1 MEFRHFPHINSPVDF
16 SNNEICTRELEKMVE
31 AMKGAVAMD
40 IRLFGRSHCAV
51 SLYCPNGDCVTDRR
65 QLSAITMSS
74 EQSRTRATD
83 GSVWLGIEPYE
94 ALFNHGT
101 TRDFIFCLAGGLRH
115 GALHTFVRKLG
126 LSIAQNANL
135 VECLRIGARYAD
147 RCGFFNQLFSLDV
160 WKKAF
165 PALQLHT

>member
-1 MEFRHFPHINSPVDF
+1 MEFSRHPNVDNAADF
-16 SNNEICTRELEKMVE
+16 SDNEICTRELEKMVE

-40 IRLFGRSHCAV
+40 IAMFGRRRCAV
-51 SLYCPNGDCVTDRR
+51 SLYCRNGDTRKAR
-65 QLSAITMSS
+65 LQLAATTMSS

>member
-1 MEFRHFPHINSPVDF
+1 MGGAVDIF
-16 SNNEICTRELEKMVE
+16 DREKSTRKLEEMVE
-31 AMKGAVAMD
+31 AMKVAVAMEIWLSQCD
-40 IRLFGRSHCAV
+40 CLV
-51 SLYCPNGDCVTDRR
+51 SLYFRNRATRKAR
-65 QLSAITMSS
+65 LQLSAITMSS
-74 EQSRTRATD
+74 AQSRSRAT
-83 GSVWLGIEPYE
+83 GNSVWLGIERYA
-94 ALFNHGT
+94 ALFNYGT
-101 TRDFIFCLAGGLRH
+101 RQDFTFSCENCESADLTIP
-115 GALHTFVRKLG
+115 FVRNLG